1 MSSER
6 INELQKQI
14 AELKRRWPAHLAP
27 PTLLEQ
33 LDELEAELKEEL
45 NKATAEKG
53 NAKAA
58 GSTIQPCCA
67 PLRLH
72 HRARRCGHGR
82 SAVRRADPV
91 TLSGHNRQYVYSGG
105 VPCSLHS
112 WRAASTSRDLGRGGW
127 RRDSTQA
134 ADPFWRP
141 VSAM

>member
-6 INELQKQI
+6 IKELQKQI

-67 PLRLH
+67 PPSSPSS
-72 HRARRCGHGR
+72 CP
-82 SAVRRADPV
+82 AVRPWQV
-91 TLSGHNRQYVYSGG
+91 C
-105 VPCSLHS
+105 CS
-112 WRAASTSRDLGRGGW
+112 TC
-127 RRDSTQA
+127 
-134 ADPFWRP
+134 
-141 VSAM
+141 